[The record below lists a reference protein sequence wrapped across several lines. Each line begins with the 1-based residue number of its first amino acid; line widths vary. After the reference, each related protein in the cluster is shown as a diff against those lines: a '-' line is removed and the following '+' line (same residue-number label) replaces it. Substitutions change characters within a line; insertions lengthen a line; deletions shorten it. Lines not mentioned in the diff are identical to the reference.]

1 MIMDVELIKTLLKD
15 QTTEKNI
22 LWANAEFGAAEIEAA
37 QVESIKPRYDKIREH
52 QKQRTRDRAEI
63 FTPPD
68 ICKIQNDLIDV
79 DNKSWQDYVDAKF
92 LEITCGEAP
101 YLVNRYNAVDGKS
114 IPLAE
119 RVGFLDRKLRVVT
132 KETSAPKD
140 WIDFATR
147 AVKSIYGYEL
157 QGDSLY
163 LARLNVF
170 ETVKDYYREKFQL
183 EPPKDF
189 LKEIAEIIS
198 WNLWQMD
205 GLTYS
210 PPFTD
215 SANLFGGAN
224 CKIMDWKTGKPFEFG
239 DLVKGVRQ

>member
-1 MIMDVELIKTLLKD
+1 MITEILLRD
-15 QTTEKNI
+15 RTTGKNI
-22 LWANAEFGAAEIEAA
+22 LWANAEFGAKEIQAA
-37 QVESIKPRYDKIREH
+37 QVELIEPRWKKIREH
-52 QKQRTRDRAEI
+52 QKLRTKVRAEI

-79 DNKSWQDYVDAKF
+79 DNKSWQNYVDAKF

-101 YLVNRYNAVDGKS
+101 YLVNRYNAVTGEP

-119 RVGFLDRKLRVVT
+119 RVGLLDKKLRAVT
-132 KETSAPKD
+132 KEASAPKD

-147 AVKSIYGYEL
+147 AVKSIYGYEF

-163 LARLNVF
+163 LARRNVL
-170 ETVKDYYREKFQL
+170 ETFKDYYRQRFSKETPQDL
-183 EPPKDF
+183 LKD
-189 LKEIAEIIS
+189 IAEIIS

-215 SANLFGGAN
+215 GANLFGGAN
-224 CKIMDWKTGKPFEFG
+224 CKIMDWKTGKPFEFIELTEG
-239 DLVKGVRQ
+239 ARK

>member
-1 MIMDVELIKTLLKD
+1 M
-15 QTTEKNI
+15 
-22 LWANAEFGAAEIEAA
+22 
-37 QVESIKPRYDKIREH
+37 
-52 QKQRTRDRAEI
+52 
-63 FTPPD
+63 
-68 ICKIQNDLIDV
+68 IDV

-101 YLVNRYNAVDGKS
+101 YLVNRYNAVTGDP

-119 RVGFLDRKLRVVT
+119 RVGLLDRKLRVVS

-147 AVKSIYGYEL
+147 AVQSIYGYEL

-189 LKEIAEIIS
+189 LNDIAEIIS

-205 GLTYS
+205 GLSKTYS
-210 PPFTD
+210 PPFINAKPEA
-215 SANLFGGAN
+215 SLFDAAPQGEIF
-224 CKIMDWKTGKPFEFG
+224 CLIMDWKENKPVKFK
-239 DLVKGVRQ
+239 DLVKGGRR